1 MLELENQE
9 NSKRA
14 DDLEHENQQISKELQ
29 KLQLKYKNEV
39 VKIEKENEMLKKSLE
54 QTGDAAKI
62 NIERL
67 RNLEI
72 DNEGYERQL
81 RYVVEYQRVL

>member
-1 MLELENQE
+1 M
-9 NSKRA
+9 
-14 DDLEHENQQISKELQ
+14 Q